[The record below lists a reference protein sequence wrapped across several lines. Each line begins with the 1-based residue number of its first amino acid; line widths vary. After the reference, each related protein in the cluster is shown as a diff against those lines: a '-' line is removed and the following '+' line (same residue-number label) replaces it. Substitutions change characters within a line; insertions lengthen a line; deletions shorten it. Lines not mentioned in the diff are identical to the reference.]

1 MKYGKNCCVLNGIW
15 DEIYVRNWSGD
26 SEMSDASTRPVQ
38 NKVIKEYV
46 DGLLAQLQSSVNI
59 ASDRI
64 TKVEGEIELLKAEAG
79 DAIIYF

>member
-1 MKYGKNCCVLNGIW
+1 
-15 DEIYVRNWSGD
+15 
-26 SEMSDASTRPVQ
+26 MSDASTRPVQ

-64 TKVEGEIELLKAEAG
+64 TKVEGEIELLKVEAG

>member
-1 MKYGKNCCVLNGIW
+1 MKYGKNCCVLSGVW

-26 SEMSDASTRPVQ
+26 SEVSDASTRPVQ

-64 TKVEGEIELLKAEAG
+64 TKVEGEIELLKVEAG

>member
-1 MKYGKNCCVLNGIW
+1 
-15 DEIYVRNWSGD
+15 
-26 SEMSDASTRPVQ
+26 MSDASTRPVQ

>member
-1 MKYGKNCCVLNGIW
+1 MKYGKNCCVLNGAW

-46 DGLLAQLQSSVNI
+46 DGLLAQLQSSINV

-64 TKVEGEIELLKAEAG
+64 TKVEGEIELLKVEAG